1 MKIRL
6 TASVVIGL
14 LIGTALYVYAATAL
28 ETIKAPIDQIVTILK
43 DPQYHD
49 DTLKEQQEAQL
60 WPLIHQIFDFTE
72 VSKRALARNWRKF
85 SPEQRKAF
93 TNAFTDLLGNTY
105 LDKMQGGEY
114 KNVSVVFLDEK
125 KISESKSKV
134 NAKIIS
140 REKEL
145 PVSYKSRL
153 KENRWRIYDV
163 KVEGV
168 SLIKNYRLQ
177 FRKSLKTNSP
187 EELIK
192 QIEKKSNDP
201 QHLIYPV
208 TLQKGNSVKN
218 LTGQ

>member
-6 TASVVIGL
+6 TVSVVFGL
-14 LIGTALYVYAATAL
+14 ILATALYVYAATAL

-43 DPQYHD
+43 DSQYQD
-49 DTLKEQQEAQL
+49 CANKDQQQAKL
-60 WPLIHQIFDFTE
+60 WPIIHQIFDFTE

-85 SPEQRKAF
+85 TPEQRKAF
-93 TNAFTDLLGNTY
+93 TNAFTDLLGNSY
-105 LDKMQGGEY
+105 LEKMQGGEY

-134 NAKIIS
+134 NSKIIS

-145 PVSYKSRL
+145 PVSYNLRL

-192 QIEKKSNDP
+192 QIEKKLHSS
-201 QHLIYPV
+201 
-208 TLQKGNSVKN
+208 K
-218 LTGQ
+218 